1 MRALK
6 LSNMLSQRFSKN
18 GRKSAIFIP
27 MVIRGE
33 RKGGNQTGVMLMDV
47 VSVFSVRRGL
57 AGGNTVSAVVGL
69 SG

>member
-6 LSNMLSQRFSKN
+6 LSNMLSQRFFKN
-18 GRKSAIFIP
+18 RRKSATFIP

-47 VSVFSVRRGL
+47 VCVLSVRRGV
-57 AGGNTVSAVVGL
+57 GGWRVEIQYQQCWV
-69 SG
+69 